1 MKHIRRMSPYSLWE
15 IDAVEGWLDDMATR
29 GYLLERCTHNNRF
42 VFLKAEPRTARHR
55 IDVLDD
61 ERADT
66 QARREEYRDFGWEY
80 VTTFMEYLDIYRA
93 TREDA
98 VELNTDED
106 FLRQALQKA
115 RRRNWVLS
123 AFVWLLLAV
132 LFVSSTVIGF
142 RHGIYP
148 LLLTFH
154 PVRLA
159 GLAIAFPLLAVELY
173 REIRSR
179 FHIKRRKLLV
189 RSYHSRA
196 RENMCLIK

>member
-61 ERADT
+61 ERADA
-66 QARREEYRDFGWEY
+66 QARQEEYRDFGWEY

-98 VELNTDED
+98 VELNTDEEL
-106 FLRQALQKA
+106 LRLALQKA
-115 RRRNWVLS
+115 RRRN
-123 AFVWLLLAV
+123 
-132 LFVSSTVIGF
+132 
-142 RHGIYP
+142 
-148 LLLTFH
+148 
-154 PVRLA
+154 
-159 GLAIAFPLLAVELY
+159 
-173 REIRSR
+173 
-179 FHIKRRKLLV
+179 
-189 RSYHSRA
+189 
-196 RENMCLIK
+196 